1 MAHRGL
7 EGGSSR
13 RRLGKSN
20 GWNGL
25 GEVYRIGWGTRNG
38 VLGTDSKLS
47 LPDWAA
53 MDDGNETSKAMLR
66 GVERSRREASIQS
79 VGSTVSCVIA
89 EYL

>member
-1 MAHRGL
+1 
-7 EGGSSR
+7 
-13 RRLGKSN
+13 
-20 GWNGL
+20 
-25 GEVYRIGWGTRNG
+25 
-38 VLGTDSKLS
+38 
-47 LPDWAA
+47 